1 VQPTSRSQILLAD
14 YIFCSNASFQLTST
28 TKCIDR
34 FASRLD
40 RLVNNHKKIAIQH
53 HYVLA
58 LLWSG
63 RYYDA
68 QQAQIVLSSLALDLG
83 DCRSSAYELTSE
95 IHLSTIVMP
104 YSTAKF
110 EALSRE
116 AIMAASEA
124 NDVYLE
130 IIIRNFVGWEEFHR
144 GRITKASEAADEL
157 MAVGRRMNDRRSIG
171 LAMQLQAWKAL
182 TSDDYEGAL
191 GFAEIG
197 MLCACAPF
205 DREAAKNAYV
215 AALVFLRR
223 PEAFQKLQDS
233 MEQCTISSWCYLLAG
248 GDGAYGVALAMRGEI
263 GAAIRWL
270 AEAISRREQEG
281 YRSAADW
288 YRMFLC
294 EIYLE
299 VISGKEKPSATVLFR
314 NARTLLSIIFGV
326 QKRISTLVQR
336 IRQNPQLDP
345 NGHHVGRCE
354 MILGRHCHVRPE

>member
-68 QQAQIVLSSLALDLG
+68 QRAQIVLSSLALDLG

-116 AIMAASEA
+116 AIVAASEA

-157 MAVGRRMNDRRSIG
+157 MAVGRRMND
-171 LAMQLQAWKAL
+171 
-182 TSDDYEGAL
+182 
-191 GFAEIG
+191 
-197 MLCACAPF
+197 
-205 DREAAKNAYV
+205 
-215 AALVFLRR
+215 
-223 PEAFQKLQDS
+223 
-233 MEQCTISSWCYLLAG
+233 
-248 GDGAYGVALAMRGEI
+248 
-263 GAAIRWL
+263 
-270 AEAISRREQEG
+270 
-281 YRSAADW
+281 
-288 YRMFLC
+288 
-294 EIYLE
+294 
-299 VISGKEKPSATVLFR
+299 
-314 NARTLLSIIFGV
+314 
-326 QKRISTLVQR
+326 
-336 IRQNPQLDP
+336 
-345 NGHHVGRCE
+345 
-354 MILGRHCHVRPE
+354 